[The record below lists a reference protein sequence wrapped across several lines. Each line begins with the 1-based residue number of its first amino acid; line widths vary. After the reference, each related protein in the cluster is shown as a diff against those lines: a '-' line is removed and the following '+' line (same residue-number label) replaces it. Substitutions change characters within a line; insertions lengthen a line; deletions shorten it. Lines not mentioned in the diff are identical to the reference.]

1 MDTGIDLPEWIE
13 QTLSALALALGLLLR
28 GPVPLEALLGFVW
41 AWLRSVAS

>member
-1 MDTGIDLPEWIE
+1 MDTGIDLPERIE
-13 QTLSALALALGLLLR
+13 QTLSVLALGLLLR